1 MRVRAQ
7 FVAALLV
14 AAVCLATAKTPA
26 GEKLDPIYAR
36 VLAKW
41 RASRETELRRDWL
54 PLAGLF
60 WLKEGE
66 TTFGSAADNKIVLP
80 KGPAHAGVFGMKE
93 GGKVG
98 VVLLPGVVATVNGK
112 RVKQTPMLPQPPGPP
127 TVLELGT
134 LRMHVIVRP
143 GNKVG
148 IRLKDMDSPAMRAFH
163 GISTFPADTKWRF
176 LADWVPSPGKKVPIV
191 NVLNDI
197 SEYESPGVA
206 RFTVDGKPY
215 TLRAVFDGE
224 DYFFIFADQTNGKET
239 YGAGRYVYSS
249 KPIAGKVMLDFNQAF
264 TPPCG
269 YTPYATC
276 PLPPPENKLPFAI
289 PAGERYTKH

>member
-1 MRVRAQ
+1 MRTHARIALVL
-7 FVAALLV
+7 LLV
-14 AAVCLATAKTPA
+14 AACFAKTPQ

-36 VLAKW
+36 VIAEW
-41 RASRETELRRDWL
+41 RASREAELRRDWL

-66 TTFGSAADNKIVLP
+66 TTFGSAADNNIVLP

-98 VVLLPGVVATVNGK
+98 VVLLPGVVATVGGK
-112 RVKQTPMLPQPPGPP
+112 RVTRTPMITQPPGPP

-134 LRMHVIVRP
+134 LRMFVILRP

-148 IRLKDMDSPAMRAFH
+148 LRLKDLDSPAVRAFR
-163 GISTFPADTKWRF
+163 GISTFPVDTKWRF

-191 NVLNDI
+191 NVLNDV

-224 DYFFIFADQTNGKET
+224 DYFFIFGDQTNGKET